1 MPIAI
6 IRSGP
11 LECDQFLIALTQDAR
26 VEYLPA
32 MSSADQPL
40 NQQVH
45 TLYSEHHGW
54 LQGWLHRKLG
64 NRFDAADLAHDT
76 FLRLL
81 TRQVVKP
88 LGSEPRAL
96 LTHIAKGLL
105 IDRWRRQDIER
116 AYLETITHL
125 PVAEVPSP
133 ETRLLI
139 LETLWRIEALLR
151 ELPAVTR
158 ETFLLSQIEG
168 LTYAQIATRLNV
180 SLITIKRHMRAA
192 FIVCLSIA

>member
-1 MPIAI
+1 
-6 IRSGP
+6 
-11 LECDQFLIALTQDAR
+11 
-26 VEYLPA
+26 
-32 MSSADQPL
+32 MSSADQPS
-40 NQQVH
+40 NQHIH

-64 NRFDAADLAHDT
+64 NRCDAADLAHDT

-88 LGSEPRAL
+88 WGSEPRAL
-96 LTHIAKGLL
+96 LTHIAKGLM

-116 AYLETITHL
+116 AYLETIAHL

-139 LETLWRIEALLR
+139 LETLMRIEALLR

-158 ETFLLSQIEG
+158 DTFVLSQIEG
-168 LTYAQIATRLNV
+168 LTYAQIAIRLNV
-180 SLITIKRHMRAA
+180 SLITVKRHMRAA
-192 FIVCLSIA
+192 FIACLSVA